1 MNQFWQYAKH
11 HQERSIYQ
19 FDTDRLLNNLQLWA
33 DQFPGI
39 QPYYAVKCNN
49 HPKLIQILYQ
59 HHFAFDCA
67 SQNEL
72 QLVQSVGVQIGGH
85 QPSFRGV
92 MTESIP
98 AVVYA
103 NPFKFPTHLQFA
115 EQHGVKMMTADCPE
129 ELDKIK
135 RYCPSARVLLR
146 IAVDDSHSI
155 CQFNSKFGMVP
166 TEVNLKAFLTRAQ
179 DLQVS
184 VVGVSFHVGSGCLS
198 AESYLDALRK
208 CRYVFD
214 FAKETVG
221 LDLNIID
228 LGGGFMQG
236 EPLLS
241 TVSHVISQQLK
252 QLFNWTPKSHHLYV
266 MAEPGRFMATNVF
279 DLYVQVIGKNS
290 TLGASNER
298 LGASNERLGASD
310 GRKDVCIK
318 YYINNSV
325 YGAFNCKIFD
335 YAVFNYQL
343 YHADGSPITSTI
355 AIPCTVFGSTCDS
368 IDKILE
374 HISLPEMIVGDYMC
388 FKNMGAYTYSAS
400 CTFNGIPLADV
411 YQMEKSDQVKELIDS

>member
-49 HPKLIQILYQ
+49 HPKLIQILHQ

-67 SQNEL
+67 SQSEL
-72 QLVQSVGVQIGGH
+72 QLVQSVGVEIGGH

-92 MTESIP
+92 ITESIP

-115 EQHGVKMMTADCPE
+115 EQHGVRMMTADCPE

-214 FAKETVG
+214 FAKETIG

-241 TVSHVISQQLK
+241 TVSQVISQQLK
-252 QLFNWTPKSHHLYV
+252 QLFNWTPTSRHLYV

-290 TLGASNER
+290 TAGTHSGRE
-298 LGASNERLGASD
+298 GASD
-310 GRKDVCIK
+310 GRKDACIK

-343 YHADGSPITSTI
+343 YHADGNPIISTTST
-355 AIPCTVFGSTCDS
+355 PCTVFGSTCDS

-374 HISLPEMIVGDYMC
+374 HISLPEMVVGDYMC

-400 CTFNGIPLADV
+400 CQFNGIPLAEV
-411 YQMEKSDQVKELIDS
+411 YQMEKSDPVTGLIDS